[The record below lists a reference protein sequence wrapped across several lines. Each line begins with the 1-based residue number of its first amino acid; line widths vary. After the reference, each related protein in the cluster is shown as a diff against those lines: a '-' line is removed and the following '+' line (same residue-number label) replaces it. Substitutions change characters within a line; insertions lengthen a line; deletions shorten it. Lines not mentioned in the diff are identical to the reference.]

1 MTKDNEILFGLAERL
16 GVEEGKAVHQ
26 HLMRNEV
33 KKLADTI
40 IALGETSHPKL
51 DSESINENKEWNDL
65 LDNLFEKV
73 ADFARE
79 HGYEEVL
86 EN

>member
-1 MTKDNEILFGLAERL
+1 MKKDNEILFDLAERL

-26 HLMRNEV
+26 HLMRKEV
-33 KKLADTI
+33 KKLGDTI

-51 DSESINENKEWNDL
+51 DSESINEK
-65 LDNLFEKV
+65 KV